1 MADCSN
7 LDQQIKQVE
16 AELAAVQKLKRAN
29 AAGAAQ
35 RAKKPPN
42 TETFRTFSMVDGT
55 KLRLNPMEFWDE
67 VERLNVGRG
76 EEAIREL
83 VQANFD
89 SKVKPR
95 GSEALNINYAEMPFN
110 EENVNILLELMGERR
125 RNSPTGRDLMT
136 PFTKEVAGQQMMA
149 EIGLR
154 GGNVEEIAR
163 GMSKKYKA
171 IDRLP
176 MNMVMS
182 KMMRQDSTRH
192 LADMLDDYAELLG
205 TVGITPQLKEN
216 VARAAQYANFFEQVD
231 ALMSRR
237 VGQALNARRF
247 SLDTF
252 EQYLQ
257 KDMLSYGDVYK
268 LNADTLQD
276 GSLAAQI
283 FDAIKTDDA
292 SALKRIA
299 RTRRLSALSDVPIN
313 DPNFFTSVQLL
324 NAYRKGNMF
333 SGPAT
338 LIQRNVVSGALVNA
352 SYMMEDVYSGA
363 FRLGMGGL
371 VDAWK
376 AGQYAKGQTYAGMSQ
391 AWDAAMDMLTEGRS
405 TFTREGSIEDVTGP
419 SMRTRKEDAIAAMNE
434 AWDSVFSNENYVGKP
449 VDIMRLFNTGA
460 RYTVGMIAE
469 KLTDGASTAGYSP
482 VFSLMQAGDE
492 VTRQMAFTW
501 KVGHESYLRAVE
513 EWNQFD
519 VNPPGVKK
527 SNWIRNRANE
537 LVEGATFSGLMK
549 DDELV
554 ALRRKVGGAQYGDMS
569 TEELRLKMFNDLKGV
584 PNASDELGRMGLDRG
599 MDVTFTQP
607 LTDNITGAVQRARQN
622 PLVGWVMPVW
632 QTTANSLKWLLERDL
647 MVATVKQVALEQ
659 KYGILGGKKAAK
671 RMAEAENFSP
681 EQLAQAR
688 GKTLNAF
695 FIALTTNAL
704 WQAGLFTDGG
714 SFNPENNKIE
724 PGQIPP
730 YSFSIGLT
738 GSLQASKLA
747 LPGRTIDLVD
757 LMGLQA
763 DIHRAHTEGFI
774 NEFDASRLM
783 EGVVVA
789 YARVLN
795 DKNTLKGVTNLLN
808 GMTSFATGQSVDWA
822 DTTASTMTGIMPYSG
837 VILSAFRG
845 FSDPNKARGD
855 RREFTPEEEQLFGE
869 NPDVGLF
876 QTFRDILSRNLPLP
890 GEMRVERDWLG
901 RERKRP
907 IGLPIDLTAPFAP
920 VLVSDTP
927 LDRWLTK
934 HKLGDM
940 PNGDQR
946 LGSAELGSGYGATMT
961 NDEYNAYRK
970 GMYSA
975 VGSTPAEMVLGDS
988 NTFINTGLA
997 QYNIN
1002 QYVQG
1007 NTLLEALQKLSVDPD
1022 YNADLNT
1029 PNSPSLAAQ
1038 LGRPSEERALAKRK
1052 YSTQNPTSDPRQ
1064 VLRVYNAIVNYYS
1077 WAGAQ
1082 SMMQQHP
1089 EFAQR
1094 AVQASGDAVR
1104 GGAIIED
1111 LEATPLGLSP
1121 Q

>member
-7 LDQQIKQVE
+7 LDQQIKKAE

-35 RAKKPPN
+35 RAKKPPAN
-42 TETFRTFSMVDGT
+42 GTFRTFSMVDGT
-55 KLRLNPMEFWDE
+55 KIRLNSMEFWDE

-89 SKVKPR
+89 SNVKPR
-95 GSEALNINYAEMPFN
+95 GSAGLNINYAQMPFN
-110 EENVNILLELMGERR
+110 EENVNVLLELMGERR
-125 RNSPTGRDLMT
+125 QQSVTGRDLMT

-149 EIGLR
+149 EIALR

-163 GMSKKYKA
+163 GMAKGYKA

-176 MNMVMS
+176 MNMVTS
-182 KMMRQDSTRH
+182 KLMRQDSTRH

-216 VARAAQYANFFEQVD
+216 IARAAQYASFFEQVD

-247 SLDTF
+247 SLDTL
-252 EQYLQ
+252 ERHLQ
-257 KDMLSYGDVYK
+257 EDMLNYEDVYK
-268 LNADTLQD
+268 LTADTLQD

-299 RTRRLSALSDVPIN
+299 RTKRLTGLSDTPIN
-313 DPNFFTSVQLL
+313 EPNFMTSVQLL
-324 NAYRKGNMF
+324 NNYRKANMF

-338 LIQRNVVSGALVNA
+338 WLQRNVVSGALVNA
-352 SYMMEDVYSGA
+352 SYMMEDVYAGA
-363 FRLGMGGL
+363 FRLGANGL
-371 VDAWK
+371 VDAFK
-376 AGQYAKGQTYAGMSQ
+376 AGHYATGQTYAGMSQ
-391 AWDAAMDMLTEGRS
+391 AWAAAFDMLTEGRS
-405 TFTREGSIEDVTGP
+405 TFTREGSIEGVTGT
-419 SMRTRKEDAIAAMNE
+419 SMRARKDEAIAAMND
-434 AWDSVFSNENYVGKP
+434 AWESVIGNENYVGKP
-449 VDIMRLFNTGA
+449 VDIMRLFNAGA
-460 RYTVGMIAE
+460 RYTAGMAAE

-482 VFSLMQAGDE
+482 VFSIMQAGDE

-501 KVGHESYLRAVE
+501 KVGHESYVRAVE

-519 VNPPGVKK
+519 VTPPGAKK
-527 SNWIRNRANE
+527 SDWIRDRANE
-537 LVEGATFSGLMK
+537 LVEGATFSGLMT

-554 ALRRKVGGAQYGDMS
+554 KLRRKVGGAQYGDMGN
-569 TEELRLKMFNDLKGV
+569 EELRLKLFNDMNGV
-584 PNASDELGRMGLDRG
+584 PNTSDEMGRLGVERGL
-599 MDVTFTQP
+599 DVTFTQP
-607 LTDNITGAVQRARQN
+607 LTDNITGSVQRARQN
-622 PLVGWVMPVW
+622 PLVGWVLPVW
-632 QTTANSLKWLLERDL
+632 QSTANSLKWLLDRDL
-647 MVATVKQVALEQ
+647 IVAVSKQAALEQ
-659 KYGILGGKKAAK
+659 RYGILGGKDAA
-671 RMAEAENFSP
+671 RRLELADDFSP
-681 EQLAQAR
+681 AELAQAR

-695 FIALTTNAL
+695 FLALTTNAL
-704 WQAGLFTDGG
+704 WQGGMFTDGG

-757 LMGLQA
+757 LMGLHA
-763 DIHRAHTEGFI
+763 DVLRARSEGVI
-774 NEFDASRLM
+774 NGFDANRMM
-783 EGVVVA
+783 EGLLVA
-789 YARVLN
+789 YSRVL
-795 DKNTLKGVTNLLN
+795 DEKNTLKGVINLMKA
-808 GMTSFATGQSVDWA
+808 MTSPATGQNVDWA
-822 DTTASTMTGIMPYSG
+822 DTTASLMTGVMPYSG
-837 VILSAFRG
+837 MMLFGLRSFE
-845 FSDPNKARGD
+845 DENTARGD

-907 IGLPIDLTAPFAP
+907 FGLPIDLTAPFAP
-920 VLVSDTP
+920 VLVSDAP
-927 LDRWLTK
+927 LDRWLMK

-946 LGSAELGSGYGATMT
+946 LGSTELGSGYGATMT
-961 NDEYNAYRK
+961 NDEYNAYRV

-975 VGSTPAEMVLGDS
+975 VGATPAEMVLGET
-988 NTFINTGLA
+988 NTYINTGVA

-1022 YNADLNT
+1022 YNADLDT
-1029 PNSPSLAAQ
+1029 PNSPSLVAQ
-1038 LGRPSEERALAKRK
+1038 LSKPSEERALSKRR
-1052 YSTQNPTSDPRQ
+1052 YSAQNPGSDPRQ
-1064 VLRVYNAIVNYYS
+1064 VLRVYDAIVNYYS

-1082 SMMQQHP
+1082 AMMREHP

-1104 GGAIIED
+1104 AGAIIED

>member
-29 AAGAAQ
+29 AAGAAK
-35 RAKKPPN
+35 RAKKPPAN
-42 TETFRTFSMVDGT
+42 ETFRTFSMVDGT
-55 KLRLNPMEFWDE
+55 KMRIDPMDFWDE

-89 SKVKPR
+89 KKVKPK
-95 GSEALNINYAEMPFN
+95 GSDGLNINYAQMPFN
-110 EENVNILLELMGERR
+110 EENVNVLLELMGERR
-125 RNSPTGRDLMT
+125 RASVSGRDLMT

-163 GMSKKYKA
+163 GMARKYKSV
-171 IDRLP
+171 DQLP

-231 ALMSRR
+231 AQMSRR
-237 VGQALNARRF
+237 VAQALSARRF

-252 EQYLQ
+252 EEFLQ
-257 KDMLSYGDVYK
+257 KDMLTYGDVYK
-268 LNADTLQD
+268 LSADTLAD

-299 RTRRLSALSDVPIN
+299 RTRRLSAVSDVPIN
-313 DPNFFTSVQLL
+313 DPNFMTSVQLL
-324 NAYRKGNMF
+324 NTYRKGNMF
-333 SGPAT
+333 SSPAT
-338 LIQRNVVSGALVNA
+338 LIQRNVVSGALVNS
-352 SYMMEDVYSGA
+352 SYMMEDVYAGA
-363 FRLGMGGL
+363 FRLGPAGM

-391 AWDAAMDMLTEGRS
+391 AWAASLDMLTDGRS
-405 TFTREGSIEDVTGP
+405 TFTREGAIEGVTGG
-419 SMRTRKEDAIAAMNE
+419 SMRTRKEDAIAAMND
-434 AWDSVFSNENYVGKP
+434 AWDDVFGNENYVGKP

-460 RYTVGMIAE
+460 RFVVGEIVE

-482 VFSLMQAGDE
+482 VFSIMQGGDE
-492 VTRQMAFTW
+492 INRQMAFTW
-501 KVGHESYLRAVE
+501 KVGHEAYIRAVE

-519 VNPPGVKK
+519 VPPPGLKK
-527 SNWIRNRANE
+527 SDWVTDRANE
-537 LVEGATFSGLMK
+537 LVEGATFQGLMT

-554 ALRRKVGGAQYGDMS
+554 KLRRKVGGAQYSDMS
-569 TEELRLKMFNDLKGV
+569 NEELRLKLFNDMNGV
-584 PNASDELGRMGLDRG
+584 PNPSNELGRLGIERG

-607 LTDNITGAVQRARQN
+607 LRDNITGAVQRARQN
-622 PLVGWVMPVW
+622 PIVGWVMPVW

-647 MVATVKQVALEQ
+647 MIATVQQVALEQ
-659 KYGILGGKKAAK
+659 KYGVLGGKKAAQ
-671 RMAEAENFSP
+671 RLQQAEDFTPA
-681 EQLAQAR
+681 QLAQAR
-688 GKTLNAF
+688 GKTLNAV
-695 FIALTTNAL
+695 FIALATNAL
-704 WQAGLFTDGG
+704 WQSGMFSDGG

-738 GSLQASKLA
+738 GSMQASKLV
-747 LPGRTIDLVD
+747 LPGKTIDLID

-763 DIHRAHTEGFI
+763 DVQRAYSEGHI
-774 NEFDASRLM
+774 NEFDFGRMM
-783 EGVVVA
+783 EGLIVS
-789 YARVLN
+789 YSRVFN
-795 DKNTLKGVTNLLN
+795 DKNTLKGVTNLLQ
-808 GMTSFATGQSVDWA
+808 GMASPVTGQSVDWA
-822 DTTASTMTGIMPYSG
+822 DQTAGLMTGVMPYSG
-837 VILSAFRG
+837 VILSGFRG
-845 FSDPNKARGD
+845 FSDPNMVKGE
-855 RREFTPEEEQLFGE
+855 RRQFTPEEEQLFGE
-869 NPDVGLF
+869 NPDIGLF

-890 GEMRVERDWLG
+890 GAMEVERDWLG
-901 RERKRP
+901 RKRHRP
-907 IGLPIDLTAPFAP
+907 FGLPFDLTMPFAP
-920 VLVSDTP
+920 VIVSDTP

-934 HKLGDM
+934 HKLGDV
-940 PNGDQR
+940 PNADQR
-946 LGSAELGSGYGATMT
+946 LGSAELGSGYSATMT

-970 GMYSA
+970 GMYTA
-975 VGSTPAEMVLGDS
+975 VGAMPAEEVLGRS
-988 NTFINTGLA
+988 NSEFNTGFA
-997 QYNIN
+997 YYNIDS
-1002 QYVQG
+1002 YVQG
-1007 NTLLEALQKLSVDPD
+1007 NTLVEALQKLSTDPD
-1022 YNADLNT
+1022 YNADLAT
-1029 PNSPSLAAQ
+1029 TNSPSLAAQ
-1038 LGRPSEERALAKRK
+1038 LSKPSEERTLAKRRF
-1052 YSTQNPTSDPRQ
+1052 SSQNPGSDPRR
-1064 VLRVYNAIVNYYS
+1064 VLDVYNAIVNYYS

-1082 SMMQQHP
+1082 SMMQQYP
-1089 EFAQR
+1089 EFAER
-1094 AVQASGDAVR
+1094 ALEASGESVR
-1104 GGAIIED
+1104 AGAIIED
-1111 LEATPLGLSP
+1111 LEATPLGLSY

>member
-7 LDQQIKQVE
+7 LDQQIKKAE
-16 AELAAVQKLKRAN
+16 AELAALEKLERAQ

-110 EENVNILLELMGERR
+110 EENVNILLEMMGERR

-257 KDMLSYGDVYK
+257 KDMLNYEDVYK
-268 LNADTLQD
+268 LSADTLED

-299 RTRRLSALSDVPIN
+299 RTRRLFATSDVPIN
-313 DPNFFTSVQLL
+313 QPNYLTSIQLL
-324 NAYRKGNMF
+324 NTYRKANMF
-333 SGPAT
+333 SGPST

-352 SYMMEDVYSGA
+352 SYMMEDVYAGA

-376 AGQYAKGQTYAGMSQ
+376 AGHYAKAQTYAGMNQ
-391 AWDAAMDMLTEGRS
+391 AWAAAFDMLTDGRS
-405 TFTREGSIEDVTGP
+405 TFTREGAIEGVTGP
-419 SMRTRKEDAIAAMNE
+419 SMRTRKQDAEAALND
-434 AWDSVFSNENYVGKP
+434 AWDSVFSNENYIGKP
-449 VDIMRLFNTGA
+449 IDIMRLFNAGARQVAGIAIEELTGA
-460 RYTVGMIAE
+460 
-469 KLTDGASTAGYSP
+469 TAGYSP
-482 VFSLMQAGDE
+482 VFSIMQAGDE

-501 KVGHESYLRAVE
+501 KVGHEAYIRAVE
-513 EWNQFD
+513 EWDGFD
-519 VNPPGVKK
+519 VRPQGVKK
-527 SNWIRNRANE
+527 SEWVSNRANE
-537 LVEGATFSGLMK
+537 LVEGATFNGLMT

-554 ALRRKVGGAQYGDMS
+554 KLRRKVGGAQYGDMS
-569 TEELRLKMFNDLKGV
+569 TEELRLKMFNDLNGV

-607 LTDNITGAVQRARQN
+607 LTDNITGGIQRMRQN
-622 PLVGWVMPVW
+622 PLVGWVVPVW

-647 MVATVKQVALEQ
+647 MVATAKQVALEQ

-688 GKTLNAF
+688 AKTLNAVF
-695 FIALTTNAL
+695 LALVTNAL
-704 WQAGLFTDGG
+704 WETGMFTDGG

-730 YSFSIGLT
+730 YSFSIGLS
-738 GSLQASKLA
+738 GSLAASKLA
-747 LPGRTIDLVD
+747 IPGKSIDLID
-757 LMGLQA
+757 LMGLQV
-763 DIHRAHTEGFI
+763 DIHRAVSEDSSMGSTQTGSWR
-774 NEFDASRLM
+774 AS
-783 EGVVVA
+783 
-789 YARVLN
+789 
-795 DKNTLKGVTNLLN
+795 
-808 GMTSFATGQSVDWA
+808 
-822 DTTASTMTGIMPYSG
+822 
-837 VILSAFRG
+837 LSL
-845 FSDPNKARGD
+845 
-855 RREFTPEEEQLFGE
+855 TPEC
-869 NPDVGLF
+869 
-876 QTFRDILSRNLPLP
+876 
-890 GEMRVERDWLG
+890 
-901 RERKRP
+901 
-907 IGLPIDLTAPFAP
+907 LTTR
-920 VLVSDTP
+920 TP
-927 LDRWLTK
+927 
-934 HKLGDM
+934 
-940 PNGDQR
+940 
-946 LGSAELGSGYGATMT
+946 
-961 NDEYNAYRK
+961 
-970 GMYSA
+970 
-975 VGSTPAEMVLGDS
+975 
-988 NTFINTGLA
+988 
-997 QYNIN
+997 
-1002 QYVQG
+1002 
-1007 NTLLEALQKLSVDPD
+1007 
-1022 YNADLNT
+1022 
-1029 PNSPSLAAQ
+1029 
-1038 LGRPSEERALAKRK
+1038 
-1052 YSTQNPTSDPRQ
+1052 
-1064 VLRVYNAIVNYYS
+1064 
-1077 WAGAQ
+1077 
-1082 SMMQQHP
+1082 
-1089 EFAQR
+1089 
-1094 AVQASGDAVR
+1094 
-1104 GGAIIED
+1104 
-1111 LEATPLGLSP
+1111 
-1121 Q
+1121 

>member
-7 LDQQIKQVE
+7 LDQQIKKAE
-16 AELAAVQKLKRAN
+16 AELAAIEKLERAQ
-29 AAGAAQ
+29 AAGAAR
-35 RAKKPPN
+35 RAKKPAA
-42 TETFRTFSMVDGT
+42 EKTFRTFAMVDGT
-55 KLRLNPMEFWDE
+55 EVRLNPMEMWDE

-76 EEAIREL
+76 EEYIREL

-89 SKVKPR
+89 KNVKPR
-95 GSEALNINYAEMPFN
+95 GSAGLNINYAQMPFN
-110 EENVNILLELMGERR
+110 EENVNVLLELMGERR
-125 RNSPTGRDLMT
+125 QQSLTGRDLMT
-136 PFTKEVAGQQMMA
+136 PFSKEVAGQQVMA

-192 LADMLDDYAELLG
+192 LADMLDDYAKFLG

-257 KDMLSYGDVYK
+257 KDALSYGDVYK
-268 LNADTLQD
+268 LSADTLQD

-299 RTRRLSALSDVPIN
+299 RAKRLTALRDAPIN
-313 DPNFFTSVQLL
+313 EPNYMTSVQLL
-324 NAYRKGNMF
+324 NASRKANMF
-333 SGPAT
+333 SAPAT
-338 LIQRNVVSGALVNA
+338 WIQRNVVSGALVNA

-363 FRLGMGGL
+363 FRLGVKGL
-371 VDAWK
+371 PDAVR
-376 AGQYAKGQTYAGMSQ
+376 ASAYATGQTYAGMSQ
-391 AWDAAMDMLTEGRS
+391 AWDAAMGMLTDGRS
-405 TFTREGSIEDVTGP
+405 TFTREGAIEGVTGG
-419 SMRTRKEDAIAAMNE
+419 SMRTRKEDAITAMND
-434 AWDSVFSNENYVGKP
+434 AWESVIDNENYVGKP
-449 VDIMRLFNTGA
+449 VDIMRLFNTAA
-460 RYTVGMIAE
+460 RYTVGMVTE

-482 VFSLMQAGDE
+482 TFSLMQGGDE

-501 KVGHESYLRAVE
+501 KVGHESYIRAVE

-519 VNPPGVKK
+519 VTPPGVKK
-527 SNWIRNRANE
+527 SDWVRNRTNE
-537 LVEGATFSGLMK
+537 LVEGATFNGLMT

-554 ALRRKVGGAQYGDMS
+554 ALRRKVGGAQYGDMG
-569 TEELRLKMFNDLKGV
+569 TEELRLKLFNDMNGV
-584 PNASDELGRMGLDRG
+584 PNPSNEMGRLGIERG

-607 LTDNITGAVQRARQN
+607 LTDNITGGVQRMRQN
-622 PLVGWVMPVW
+622 PIVGWVMPVW

-647 MVATVKQVALEQ
+647 IVAVFKQTRLEQ
-659 KYGILGGKKAAK
+659 KYGILGGKNAAE
-671 RMAEAENFSP
+671 RLAAAENFSP
-681 EQLAQAR
+681 AELAQAR

-695 FIALTTNAL
+695 FIALATNAL
-704 WQAGLFTDGG
+704 WQTGMFTDGG

-757 LMGLQA
+757 LMGLQV
-763 DIHRAHTEGFI
+763 DIHRAVSEGI
-774 NEFDASRLM
+774 ISGIEGNRLM
-783 EGVVVA
+783 EGLVVA
-789 YARVLN
+789 YSRVLN
-795 DKNTLKGVTNLLN
+795 EKNTLKGVINL
-808 GMTSFATGQSVDWA
+808 MTAMSSPVTGQNVDWA
-822 DTTASTMTGIMPYSG
+822 DTTASLMTGVMPYSG
-837 VILSAFRG
+837 MILSMFRG
-845 FSDPNKARGD
+845 FQDENTARGD

-869 NPDVGLF
+869 NPDIGLF
-876 QTFRDILSRNLPLP
+876 QTFRDLVSRNLPLP

-907 IGLPIDLTAPFAP
+907 FGLPIDLTAPFAP
-920 VLVSDTP
+920 VLVSDAP

-961 NDEYNAYRK
+961 NEEYNAYRV

-975 VGSTPAEMVLGDS
+975 VGATPAEMVLGEA
-988 NTFINTGLA
+988 NTLINTGLA

-1022 YNADLNT
+1022 YNADLDT

-1038 LGRPSEERALAKRK
+1038 LAKPSEERALSKRR
-1052 YSTQNPTSDPRQ
+1052 YSAQNPGSDPRQ

-1082 SMMQQHP
+1082 AMMREHP

-1104 GGAIIED
+1104 AGAIIED